1 MGVVGSVA
9 LFTLDAKVAKLEE
22 ENRELKQKIETL
34 QQKND
39 TLNIMSL
46 DLKYVVLSE
55 ISFNSTFYDCK
66 LSNNDKYQF

>member
-22 ENRELKQKIETL
+22 ENGELKQKIETL

-39 TLNIMSL
+39 TLNIMST
-46 DLKYVVLSE
+46 DLKYVVL
-55 ISFNSTFYDCK
+55 
-66 LSNNDKYQF
+66 